1 MALAFEMLLDILFQW
16 LQNKRIQRGLIALK
30 LRLGV
35 AGVSGLK
42 PNYSTLRAAMRI
54 GVGPGIQV
62 SGAYIRAA
70 QSSFLMTTQ
79 RIRFF
84 FLQTPGAENKD
95 SRKLAPFLPTQAWR
109 VALSISL
116 THPSV
121 NHLEASLG
129 SFSAAPRGP
138 VARLSAQA
146 KPPCQRPEALSLC
159 PKDFRIGIRLASGQS
174 RTRAPPPPQHTHTP
188 LPPKEGCSACFP
200 PRAAVKKQGGGLS
213 LSVPHSD
220 RLRADWEPPRGLRAE
235 LRDQRTL
242 PLHPTPVTGSKSP
255 VLSGRP

>member
-1 MALAFEMLLDILFQW
+1 MIGVAQSMALAFEMLLDILFQR

-30 LRLGV
+30 LPLGV

-54 GVGPGIQV
+54 GVGRGIQV

-79 RIRFF
+79 RVRFF

-95 SRKLAPFLPTQAWR
+95 SRSLVPFLPTQAWR
-109 VALSISL
+109 VALSIFP

-121 NHLEASLG
+121 NHLEAFLG

-138 VARLSAQA
+138 VSRKAVCPGEATLPTSRGTQPVSQRFQDRYKAGIWPVQN
-146 KPPCQRPEALSLC
+146 PPSPA
-159 PKDFRIGIRLASGQS
+159 
-174 RTRAPPPPQHTHTP
+174 PQHTHPP

-200 PRAAVKKQGGGLS
+200 PRAAVK
-213 LSVPHSD
+213 
-220 RLRADWEPPRGLRAE
+220 
-235 LRDQRTL
+235 
-242 PLHPTPVTGSKSP
+242 
-255 VLSGRP
+255 